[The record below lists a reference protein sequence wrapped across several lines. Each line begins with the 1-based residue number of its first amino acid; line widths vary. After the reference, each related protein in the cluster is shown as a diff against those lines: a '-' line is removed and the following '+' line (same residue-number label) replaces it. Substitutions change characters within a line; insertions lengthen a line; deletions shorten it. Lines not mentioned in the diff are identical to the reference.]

1 MNFTW
6 FASAFDTDDW
16 LYRVLTIV
24 QMGGVLVLAAGV
36 HDAMVSFDYAVV
48 TWGYVIMRLA
58 MVAQWLRAAASD
70 PSQLAHAWLITGP
83 PGSGRS
89 TLAHAFAAALIA
101 EPGDENAM
109 RQVMARTHPDLAAL
123 RTEGVIIS
131 IKDARSLVERS
142 YFSPSLGRY
151 RVMVMEDAD
160 RMVERT
166 SNVLL
171 KALEEPPE
179 QTVWILC
186 APSDA
191 DLLPTIRSRVRILRL
206 REPDVADVARLIV
219 QRTGVDEAI
228 AEQSARLAQRHIGM
242 AQRLA
247 TDAAS
252 RERRDRTLRGVLR
265 VRGVGDAVEVA
276 ASIVQSATDDAKA
289 LTATR
294 DEGER
299 EALLRTLGVA
309 PGGAVPPAVRSQVS
323 ALEDEQKR
331 RATRSLRDGIDRV
344 LTDLESLY
352 RDTLMRQ
359 FGRDTDLINRELT
372 SEIDAMAAAWTPQH
386 TLTVLD
392 AIALTR
398 TNLQGNA
405 APALALE
412 SMLITVA
419 TGRPQ

>member
-1 MNFTW
+1 MTTSLD
-6 FASAFDTDDW
+6 A
-16 LYRVLTIV
+16 LTSEGSSPADLPWTEV
-24 QMGGVLVLAAGV
+24 WGQP
-36 HDAMVSFDYAVV
+36 DA
-48 TWGYVIMRLA
+48 
-58 MVAQWLRAAASD
+58 VAQLRAAASD
-70 PSQLAHAWLITGP
+70 PDQLAHAWLITGP

-101 EPGDENAM
+101 EPGDEAAM
-109 RQVMARTHPDLAAL
+109 RQVLAGTHPDLTAL

-131 IKDARSLVERS
+131 IKDARALVERS

-151 RVMVMEDAD
+151 RVIVMEDAD

-179 QTVWILC
+179 RTVWILC

-191 DLLPTIRSRVRILRL
+191 DLLPTIRSRVRTLRL

-219 QRTGVDEAI
+219 QRTDADPAI
-228 AEQSARLAQRHIGM
+228 AEQSARHAQRHIGM

-247 TDAAS
+247 TDEAA
-252 RERRDRTLRGVLR
+252 RQRRDETLHAVMR

-276 ASIVQSATDDAKA
+276 ARIVQLATDDAKS
-289 LTATR
+289 LTAER
-294 DEGER
+294 DEAER
-299 EALLRTLGVA
+299 ESLLRTLGIA
-309 PGGAVPPAVRSQVS
+309 PGAAVPPAVRGQLS

-352 RDTLMRQ
+352 RDTLMVQ
-359 FGRDTDLINRELT
+359 FGRETDLINREL
-372 SEIDAMAAAWTPQH
+372 SGEIVALAAAWTPER

-392 AIALTR
+392 QISQTR
-398 TNLQGNA
+398 THLEGNA
-405 APALALE
+405 APVLALE
-412 SMLITVA
+412 SLLITVA
-419 TGRPQ
+419 SGRTP

>member
-1 MNFTW
+1 MTVT
-6 FASAFDTDDW
+6 ASHAVPWEQVWGQD
-16 LYRVLTIV
+16 
-24 QMGGVLVLAAGV
+24 AA
-36 HDAMVSFDYAVV
+36 
-48 TWGYVIMRLA
+48 
-58 MVAQWLRAAASD
+58 VAQLQAAAAD
-70 PSQLAHAWLITGP
+70 PALLAHAWLITGP

-89 TLAHAFAAALIA
+89 TIATAFAAALIA
-101 EPGDENAM
+101 DPGDEAAM
-109 RQVMARTHPDLAAL
+109 RQVVAGTHPDLTTL
-123 RTEGVIIS
+123 RAEGVIIS
-131 IKDARSLVERS
+131 IKDARTLVERS
-142 YFSPSLGRY
+142 YFAPSLGRY
-151 RVMVMEDAD
+151 RVIVMEDAD

-179 QTVWILC
+179 QTIWILC

-191 DLLPTIRSRVRILRL
+191 DLLPTIRSRVRTLRL
-206 REPDVADVARLIV
+206 REPEVADVARLIQ
-219 QRTGVDEAI
+219 QRTGVDEAV

-247 TDAAS
+247 TDAVS
-252 RERRDRTLRGVLR
+252 RERRAETLTAVLG
-265 VRGVGDAVEVA
+265 VRGVGDAVEA
-276 ASIVQSATDDAKA
+276 AARIVSLATDDAKA
-289 LTATR
+289 LTAER
-294 DEGER
+294 DEAER

-309 PGGAVPPAVRSQVS
+309 PGGAVPPAFRGQVG

-344 LTDLESLY
+344 LTDLESMY
-352 RDTLMRQ
+352 RDTLMLQ
-359 FGRDTDLINRELT
+359 LGREGDLINRELGAELT
-372 SEIDAMAAAWTPQH
+372 ALATAWTPER

-392 AIALTR
+392 QIALTR

-419 TGRPQ
+419 SGRTP